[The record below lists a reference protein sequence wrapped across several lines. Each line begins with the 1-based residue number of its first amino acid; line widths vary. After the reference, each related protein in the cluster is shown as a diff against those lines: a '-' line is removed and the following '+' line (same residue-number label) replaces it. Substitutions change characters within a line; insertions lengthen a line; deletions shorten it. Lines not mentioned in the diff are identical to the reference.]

1 MKVLLV
7 GSGGREHAMAMAI
20 TRSAEEPTLY
30 AAMRYKNPGIA
41 RLCDDYHLVN
51 ETDVEKVASFARSA
65 DLVVIGPEA
74 PLAAGIV
81 DVLNDHGVR
90 AFGPTQKA
98 ALIESNKGWTRTFMS
113 QHGIK
118 GCPKYALFD
127 DLSEADRFIKEN
139 IDDGKLVI
147 KPFGLTGGKGVVIVS
162 SYSEG
167 RDYLKKLNGP
177 VVIEEC
183 LSGEEFTLQAFVDG
197 NVVAPGPAV
206 QDHKRA
212 FEGDLGPNTGGM
224 GSYTDK
230 SYVLPFMEEAD
241 YSAAVAIMQ
250 DTVDALKSSGV
261 EYKGILYGQFM
272 LTKAGIMVVEYN
284 CRFGD
289 PEAMNVLPLLRSD
302 FIELAESAIDGTLKS
317 TEYELSATV
326 CKYVVPAGYPAN
338 PKPTEITINKD
349 EIDATLFY
357 ASVDERDGAIFTTSS
372 RALAVLGVAET
383 IDHAEQQA
391 ERALQFIKGDVFA
404 RHDIG
409 KNELVQSRIEHMK
422 RIRGGGYELIP
433 EGPT

>member
-20 TRSAEEPTLY
+20 SQSAEEPTLY

-41 RLCDDYHLVN
+41 RLCEDYLLVN
-51 ETDVEKVASFARSA
+51 ETDSDKVADYARSA

-74 PLAAGIV
+74 PLAEGVV
-81 DVLNDHGVR
+81 DVLNDRGVR
-90 AFGPTQKA
+90 AFGPTRQA
-98 ALIESNKGWTRTFMS
+98 ALIESNKAWARSFMS
-113 QHGIK
+113 REGIK

-127 DLSEADRFIKEN
+127 DLSDADRFIKEN
-139 IDDGKLVI
+139 IDEDNLVI
-147 KPFGLTGGKGVVIVS
+147 KPVGLTGGKGVVVVS

-167 RDYLKKLNGP
+167 KDYLKKLQGP

-183 LSGEEFTLQAFVDG
+183 LSGEEFTVQAFVDG
-197 NVVAPGPAV
+197 NVVAPAPAV

-230 SYVLPFMEEAD
+230 SYVLPFMDEQD
-241 YSAAVAIMQ
+241 YRAAVAIMQ
-250 DTVDALKSSGV
+250 DTVDALKSNGV
-261 EYKGILYGQFM
+261 AYKGILYGQFM
-272 LTKAGIMVVEYN
+272 LTRTGPMVVEFN

-289 PEAMNVLPLLRSD
+289 PEAMNILPLLRSD
-302 FIELAESAIDGTLKS
+302 FVELAESAVDGTLKS
-317 TEYELSATV
+317 ADYELRATV

-338 PKPTEITINKD
+338 PKPTEITIDKD
-349 EIDATLFY
+349 QIDATLFY
-357 ASVDERDGAIFTTSS
+357 ASVDEHDGTIVTTTS

-383 IDHAEQQA
+383 IDNAEQQA

-409 KNELVQSRIEHMK
+409 KKELVQSRIEHMK
-422 RIRGGGYELIP
+422 RIREA
-433 EGPT
+433 

>member
-20 TRSAEEPTLY
+20 AQSAEEPTLY

-41 RLCDDYHLVN
+41 RLCEDYRLVN
-51 ETDVEKVASFARSA
+51 ETDVEKVADYASSA

-74 PLAAGIV
+74 PLAAGVV
-81 DVLNDHGVR
+81 DVLNDRGVR
-90 AFGPTQKA
+90 AFGPTRQA
-98 ALIESNKGWTRTFMS
+98 ALIESNKGWARSFMS
-113 QHGIK
+113 RQGIK

-127 DLSEADRFIKEN
+127 DLSAADRFIKEN
-139 IDDGKLVI
+139 IDEGNLVV
-147 KPFGLTGGKGVVIVS
+147 KPVGLTGGKGVVIVS
-162 SYSEG
+162 SYLEG
-167 RDYLKKLNGP
+167 RDYLKKLKGP

-183 LSGEEFTLQAFVDG
+183 LSGEEFTVQAFVDG
-197 NVVAPGPAV
+197 NVVAPAPAV

-230 SYVLPFMEEAD
+230 SYVLPFMDEGD
-241 YSAAVAIMQ
+241 YRAAVAIMQ
-250 DTVDALKSSGV
+250 DTVHALKNSGMT
-261 EYKGILYGQFM
+261 YKGILYGQFM
-272 LTKAGIMVVEYN
+272 LTRAGLMVVEYN

-289 PEAMNVLPLLRSD
+289 PEAMNILPLLRSD
-302 FIELAESAIDGTLKS
+302 FVELAESAIDGTLKS
-317 TEYELSATV
+317 TDYELLATV
-326 CKYVVPAGYPAN
+326 CKYVVPAGYPTN
-338 PKPTEITINKD
+338 PKPTEITIDKD
-349 EIDATLFY
+349 QIDATLFY
-357 ASVDERDGAIFTTSS
+357 ASVDEHDGTIVTTTS

-409 KNELVQSRIEHMK
+409 KRELVQSRIEHMK
-422 RIRGGGYELIP
+422 RIRESS
-433 EGPT
+433 